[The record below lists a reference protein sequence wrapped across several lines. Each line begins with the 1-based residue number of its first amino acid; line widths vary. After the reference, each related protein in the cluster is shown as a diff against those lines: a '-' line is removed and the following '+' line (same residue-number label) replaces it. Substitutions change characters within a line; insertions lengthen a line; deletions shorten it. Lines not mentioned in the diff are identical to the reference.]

1 MIQPPMIQPPV
12 IQPLVVEIKKYAN
25 RRLYDTSQSA
35 YITVSDLAEMVTSG
49 TKIKVSDAKSG
60 EDLTS
65 ITLLQILMEQC
76 QDGVQAISANSL
88 SHIIAYGTAKTALLL
103 QAHLDEAIQGFDD
116 SQDGRNAPPA
126 HADHTEMR
134 DALQQLNAAFARFQ
148 K

>member
-12 IQPLVVEIKKYAN
+12 IQPPVVEIKKYAN
-25 RRLYDTSQSA
+25 RRLYDTAQSA
-35 YITVSDLAEMVTSG
+35 YITLSDLAEMVASG

-60 EDLTS
+60 EDLTT
-65 ITLLQILMEQC
+65 ITLMQILMEQC

-88 SHIIAYGTAKTALLL
+88 SHIIAHGTAKTALLL

-126 HADHTEMR
+126 RADYTEMR
-134 DALQQLNAAFARFQ
+134 DALKQLNAAFTRFQ